1 MSIENGSLRNRRVRE
16 LRRSV
21 FAESTEQDMV
31 PLFVRLLRRLKSA
44 STERICFLGSCV
56 THRYT
61 CAFCGK
67 NTVKRTCVG
76 IWECKKCKK
85 VVAGGAWSISTPTA
99 LTVRSSIQRLRRS
112 KIEA

>member
-44 STERICFLGSCV
+44 STER
-56 THRYT
+56 
-61 CAFCGK
+61 
-67 NTVKRTCVG
+67 
-76 IWECKKCKK
+76 
-85 VVAGGAWSISTPTA
+85 
-99 LTVRSSIQRLRRS
+99 RRVCRAS
-112 KIEA
+112 DK